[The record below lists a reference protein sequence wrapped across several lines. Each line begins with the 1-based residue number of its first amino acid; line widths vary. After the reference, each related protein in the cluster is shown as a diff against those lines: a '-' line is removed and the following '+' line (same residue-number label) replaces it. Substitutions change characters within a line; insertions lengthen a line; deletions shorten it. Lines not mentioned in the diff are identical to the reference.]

1 MLFKDEDNFTDQI
14 DFEFFDDPEIQDYL
28 TEMGITK
35 AEFIKME
42 SSLPG
47 DIKELSDDNCKRQI
61 KLNQMDIFNGELE
74 RDNKQI

>member
-1 MLFKDEDNFTDQI
+1 
-14 DFEFFDDPEIQDYL
+14 
-28 TEMGITK
+28 MGITK